1 MNSRVFIG
9 VSLLFTAMA
18 FSLIGYQ
25 IAEWRDDEDPASTV
39 RTPQVKVQ
47 SALDQEISIHDI
59 YIKSAGIKVEQ
70 VRAGKVTGEILA
82 PAIIAP
88 IPGAEAT
95 VIARAAGTITK
106 INKRLGDDVRAGE
119 AIAWV
124 DSLEATR
131 MTAERST
138 AITKL
143 ELAKKVFARE
153 SALFEKGVTPRQ
165 EMEAAQ
171 SALAVAEAESSR
183 AAMILKTANVGSDGR
198 TVSVISPVSGKVTSE
213 SAIVGAFV
221 QPDAELFK
229 VANHDNIQIE
239 AYITASD
246 LTQIKAGDSA
256 TIFSRNGAKVTA
268 KVRSITPSVSG
279 TNQTATAVLIPEDDA
294 PSLVLGEG
302 VQVRL
307 HAATTNENDFIV
319 PEDAVQNLEG
329 RDVVFIRTQS
339 GFRPHPVVV
348 GQRSNGFAQ
357 ILSGLD
363 LKAIIA
369 TQNAFLI
376 KAEMIKNAPEED

>member
-25 IAEWRDDEDPASTV
+25 IAEWRDDEEPASTA
-39 RTPQVKVQ
+39 RTPQIKVQ

-82 PAIIAP
+82 PAIVAP

-119 AIAWV
+119 TIAWV

>member
-357 ILSGLD
+357 ILSELD